1 MEFKELKDRKILVT
15 GGAGFVGSNLSAMI
29 LKNGGQVVCF
39 DDLSTGSERNITD
52 LKANPNYKFIKGDAN
67 NFDDLKKVFADNKF
81 DYVFHYAARV
91 GVIRTIERPLEVLE
105 DIQGI
110 RHILE
115 FSKDNGVKKVMF
127 SSSSEVYG
135 EPVEIPEREDGHLNA
150 KLPYAVVKLVGENF
164 MKSYFQTHGLK
175 TCSLRFFNV
184 YGPRQDASAYG
195 FVAGIFIKQA
205 LKGES
210 ITVFGDGTQTRDF
223 VFVEDNLNATFKAL
237 FSDVTNGESIN
248 IGTGRPITILDLA
261 ETIIRVT
268 GSKSKIEF
276 KPFRKDGEIK
286 HRFPDVAK
294 MKRLLDYAP
303 QYTLE
308 DGVRKTL
315 EWYR

>member
-1 MEFKELKDRKILVT
+1 MKPSLRGSAKQSYINIFKNLKFVYFMEFKELKDRKILVT

-127 SSSSEVYG
+127 S
-135 EPVEIPEREDGHLNA
+135 
-150 KLPYAVVKLVGENF
+150 
-164 MKSYFQTHGLK
+164 
-175 TCSLRFFNV
+175 
-184 YGPRQDASAYG
+184 
-195 FVAGIFIKQA
+195 
-205 LKGES
+205 
-210 ITVFGDGTQTRDF
+210 
-223 VFVEDNLNATFKAL
+223 
-237 FSDVTNGESIN
+237 
-248 IGTGRPITILDLA
+248 
-261 ETIIRVT
+261 
-268 GSKSKIEF
+268 
-276 KPFRKDGEIK
+276 
-286 HRFPDVAK
+286 
-294 MKRLLDYAP
+294 
-303 QYTLE
+303 
-308 DGVRKTL
+308 
-315 EWYR
+315 